1 MAVIKQSDR
10 PQFFNQRIGINR
22 FDSNSEAPW
31 EALSRAAGD
40 IASLTINR
48 MAEDAIE
55 KGTEQAESASLLITD
70 EDGFPKYLS
79 TPSNLSRTAQK
90 AYKRVIDQR
99 YAVKLNRELQL
110 KNKELKQ
117 KYPYDPKAYATEFSI
132 FAKTLAD
139 TSGAK
144 WGAKI
149 NDMSIHMLA
158 MNKLDIESATSNKI
172 FSENK
177 IALENYSESLV
188 NQIAEASKLGE
199 ALSDPATIK
208 EGSVPLSISYYNE
221 LRTYLKE
228 GIDSTLINREEA
240 NKYLTQAKTA
250 MATGSIDTLLQMTN
264 SKTQRDILSS
274 YLISG
279 DTSRL
284 GRINPKLIKFASEIK
299 QYVDTD
305 PTQGNVDTISAHF
318 NRSSAP
324 MNSIYAEDVRVI
336 NEQKKLLDKKFQS
349 YYNSGVEIRK
359 LQKAATEKNKKD
371 NVKLHLANYGLTES
385 IDIEILSME
394 NLQMPPSVDRL
405 GVYASNINS
414 IKEERIKYLENA
426 FRNEYI
432 TDAQYRSNLKE
443 VNNSVAKNVLDL
455 FRNDINFTVVGKKDF
470 QLVLNGEK
478 APDNLNQAFA
488 AEAIASIFGSDTV
501 SRKTFINGFEPSKEA
516 EVRNKLNVHTE
527 YGVRLNNVLAGK
539 EGSLENFTEFMKTK
553 NAQTF
558 LTTTQKTNA
567 IKEIQTFALKNNLA
581 IDVANLDSTDLNS
594 LNLLIK
600 GQESTAL
607 EFSQNPQKII
617 EIAKTTKDFLNNNPE
632 VNKDTI
638 FSYLTGIE
646 VQKEDDERA
655 SEQFK
660 TDANMRSNINAGI
673 IDATVP
679 LSDYQK
685 YIDEAI
691 GNNLIEALQ
700 SPTFTD
706 PLRTYGSKTLNT
718 SLKDVVAGNFGKRSN
733 DDVQQLMTTYMNDSK
748 LRRGSTVYNNWT
760 TKGFLTQSE
769 ATHLEAMML
778 IKNQTGNEN
787 LSWAEISLGLKES
800 QKQNK
805 DFIKYSGSEKL
816 PTITSSQILKIASG
830 TKESSFYQQKPIY
843 FIPPV
848 FTAAQRNFENKYKSV
863 VQFYM
868 NSDLGAE
875 TIINRMK
882 DIYENEFRVSQ
893 NIVVDPDGESTI
905 SNILNGDKLETS
917 MPVEKYFQDENE
929 TNWFIN
935 LVEEN
940 LNSIGYS
947 LKHNK
952 QGYKRAVLEPEL
964 LADGP
969 VQSYVPYHIEN
980 NNLIPLIIQRSIF
993 PEMSLNDVQEQEL
1006 HLPRYP
1012 TFSNQLMEFRE
1023 EEKERKLNTVA
1034 DAVQNSA
1041 TVLNEPFSNKIVK
1054 GFAKSA
1060 LGMPVNIEANM
1071 EKSNPLYSIFNWQP
1085 FKDGLP
1091 SMPDFSGKK
1100 QRQINKET
1108 IGN

>member
-22 FDSNSEAPW
+22 FSSNSQQPW
-31 EALSRAAGD
+31 EALADAAGD

-48 MAEDAIE
+48 MAEDAIT

-70 EDGFPKYLS
+70 ENGSPKFLN
-79 TPSNLSRTAQK
+79 PPPNLSRTAQK
-90 AYKRVIDQR
+90 AYQRVIDQR
-99 YAVKLNRELQL
+99 YATKLNNELQL
-110 KNKELKQ
+110 KNKELKI
-117 KYPYDPKAYATEFSI
+117 KHPYDAESYSKEFSV

-139 TSGAK
+139 TSGPK

-158 MNKLDIESATSNKI
+158 MNKLDIESSTANKI
-172 FSENK
+172 FQENK
-177 IALENYSESLV
+177 EAVSGISEALLS
-188 NQIAEASKLGE
+188 QISQASNLGE
-199 ALSDPATIK
+199 ALRDPIDK
-208 EGSVPLSISYYNE
+208 RNKDPLSVTYYNQ
-221 LRTYLKE
+221 LRTYLQE
-228 GIDSTLINREEA
+228 SITANLIDKKEA
-240 NKYLTQAKTA
+240 NKYLTQAKTS
-250 MATGSIDTLLQMTN
+250 MATGSIDTLLKMTN
-264 SKTQRDILSS
+264 SKTQRDILLS
-274 YLISG
+274 YLTSG

-284 GRINPKLIKFASEIK
+284 ARINPQIIEYASQIR
-299 QYVDTD
+299 QYIDTD
-305 PTQGNVDTISAHF
+305 PTEGNVDTISAHF
-318 NRSSAP
+318 KRSAGP
-324 MNSIYAEDVRVI
+324 INAIYAEDVRLI
-336 NEQKKLLDKKFQS
+336 NEQKKLYDKKYKA
-349 YYNSGVEIRK
+349 YYNSAVEINK
-359 LQKAATEKNKKD
+359 LKLEATEKDRKNK
-371 NVKLHLANYGLTES
+371 VKLHLANRGLTET

-405 GVYASNINS
+405 GVYATQINS
-414 IKEERIKYLENA
+414 IKNERIKYLESA
-426 FRNEYI
+426 LKAEDI
-432 TDAQYRSNLKE
+432 TDTKYRQYLNE
-443 VNNSVAKNVLDL
+443 VNNSVAKSVLDL
-455 FRNDINFTVVGKKDF
+455 FRNDIKFTVVGKKDF

-488 AEAIASIFGSDTV
+488 AEAIAAIFGSDTKGL
-501 SRKTFINGFEPSKEA
+501 KTFINEFKPSEEA
-516 EVRNKLNVHTE
+516 VIRNKLNVHTE
-527 YGVRLNNVLAGK
+527 YGVRLNNVLTGK
-539 EGSLENFTEFMKTK
+539 ENSIEEFSSFMQNK
-553 NAQTF
+553 NAQRF
-558 LTTTQKTNA
+558 LTTTQKTDA
-567 IKEIQTFALKNNLA
+567 IKEIQTSALKNNLA
-581 IDVANLDSTDLNS
+581 INVANLDSTDLNS

-600 GQESTAL
+600 GQSSTAL

-617 EIAKTTKDFLNNNPE
+617 EIAKETKDFLDNNPE
-632 VNKDTI
+632 VSKDTI
-638 FSYLTGIE
+638 SSYLTGIE

-660 TDANMRSNINAGI
+660 IDANMRSNINAGV

-691 GNNLIEALQ
+691 GNNLIEAIQ
-700 SPTFTD
+700 SPTFTNA
-706 PLRTYGSKTLNT
+706 LRTYGSKTLNT
-718 SLKDVVAGNFGKRSN
+718 ALKNVVSGNFEGRSN
-733 DDVQQLMTTYMNDSK
+733 DDVQQLITTYMNDSR

-760 TKGFLTQSE
+760 TKGFLSQNE
-769 ATHLEAMML
+769 ATHLETMML
-778 IKNQTGNEN
+778 IKNQPGNEN
-787 LSWAEISLGLKES
+787 LSWAEISLGLKEA
-800 QKQNK
+800 QKEKK
-805 DFIKYSGSEKL
+805 DFIKFADSEL
-816 PTITSSQILKIASG
+816 PTVTSGQILKIASG
-830 TKESSFYQQKPIY
+830 TNASDFYQKKPIY
-843 FIPPV
+843 YTKPV

-868 NSDLGAE
+868 NSNLDSQ
-875 TIINRMK
+875 TIINRME
-882 DIYENEFRVSQ
+882 DIFENEFRVSQ
-893 NIVVDPDGESTI
+893 DIVIDPDGESTI

-917 MPVEKYFQDENE
+917 MPIEKYFQDENE
-929 TNWFIN
+929 TNWFVN

-980 NNLIPLIIQRSIF
+980 NNLIPLIVERSIF
-993 PEMSLNDVQEQEL
+993 PEMSPDDLQEQEL

-1023 EEKERKLNTVA
+1023 QETERKLNTIA

-1041 TVLNEPFSNKIVK
+1041 TVLNEPLSNKIIK
-1054 GFAKSA
+1054 GFGKSA

-1085 FKDGLP
+1085 FKDGFP
-1091 SMPDFSGKK
+1091 SMPDFSGEK
-1100 QRQINKET
+1100 QRQINKEK